1 MRGGKRIPK
10 LYWKYG
16 TMNSSKTAQVLMTKF
31 NYEEK
36 GYRVALVKPSIDN
49 RDGANVIKSRIG
61 LQAEC
66 ITVDREYCFLPY
78 NFRSYDVIIVD
89 EAQFLTARQVLE
101 LKMIAITY
109 IPIICFGLKT
119 DFQMHLFEGSKRL
132 FELADSISEIKSIC
146 KCGNKAEVNAR
157 IIDGN
162 VVYSGEQV
170 LIGGNDKYEAMCFKC
185 WSNYNQ
191 NNFEKGIDKSRSM

>member
-1 MRGGKRIPK
+1 MG
-10 LYWKYG
+10 
-16 TMNSSKTAQVLMTKF
+16 SSKTAQALMTKF

-36 GYRVALVKPSIDN
+36 GYNVALVKPSIDN

-66 ITVDREYCFLPY
+66 MTVDREYCFLSY
-78 NFRSYDVIIVD
+78 NFKGYDVIIVD

-109 IPIICFGLKT
+109 MPVLCFGLKT
-119 DFQMHLFEGSKRL
+119 DFQTHLFEGSKRL

-146 KCGNKAEVNAR
+146 RCGNKAEINSR
-157 IIDGN
+157 IINGN
-162 VVYSGEQV
+162 VVYDGEQV
-170 LIGGNDKYEAMCFKC
+170 LIGGDDKYEAMCFKC
-185 WSNYNQ
+185 WSE
-191 NNFEKGIDKSRSM
+191 NNFTKVVDRTMDV